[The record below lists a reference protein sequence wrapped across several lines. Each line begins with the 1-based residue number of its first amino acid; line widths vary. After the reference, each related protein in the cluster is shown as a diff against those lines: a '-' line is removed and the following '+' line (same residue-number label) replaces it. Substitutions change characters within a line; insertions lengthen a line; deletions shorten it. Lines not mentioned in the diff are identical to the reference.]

1 MTTTNEGDK
10 VTTTKA
16 KDLKIGMTIKY
27 IDVWGYKETIQISDI
42 AISVSGLEMDVE
54 GYNDKKISELLFDSF
69 PIDDDIETVLPR
81 EKTGTFYDF
90 LPEGNFT
97 EEDLWDAIAESHGLD
112 GSEIMD
118 GDFAEWL

>member
-1 MTTTNEGDK
+1 M
-10 VTTTKA
+10 TTTKA

-112 GSEIMD
+112 VSEIMD
-118 GDFAEWL
+118 GDLAEWL